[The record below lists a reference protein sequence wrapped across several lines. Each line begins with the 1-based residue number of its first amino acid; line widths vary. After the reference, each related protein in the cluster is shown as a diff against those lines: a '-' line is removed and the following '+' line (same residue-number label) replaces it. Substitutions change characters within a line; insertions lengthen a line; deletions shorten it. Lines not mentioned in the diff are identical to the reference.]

1 MTQSFETHSK
11 LDDGKQVQ
19 IALGNSGVIFRVGKI
34 EHPTML
40 HENIVVD
47 YDLAE
52 ELLWK
57 ALVEIKSRNNG

>member
-1 MTQSFETHSK
+1 M
-11 LDDGKQVQ
+11 LDDDKHVQ
-19 IALGNSGVIFRVGKI
+19 ITLGKTGVIFRIGKI

-57 ALVEIKSRNNG
+57 VLVEIKIRNNG